1 MGIVSSFFYK
11 KDIELKVIKD
21 SYTNLIFEAD
31 DYINTNPDKI
41 IYKNSIEEIN
51 NKSYFFKPYTYIL
64 DNSKLFFQND
74 FSNILTKNTIYYKYN
89 YGFDILNKY
98 IINNPVEI
106 YDDTYNNK
114 LNIIDESII
123 DYKSF

>member
-1 MGIVSSFFYK
+1 MGIVTSFFYK

-41 IYKNSIEEIN
+41 IYKNSIE
-51 NKSYFFKPYTYIL
+51 SYFFKPHTYIL
-64 DNSKLFFQND
+64 DNSKLFFQNN

-98 IINNPVEI
+98 IIDNPVEI